1 MYELEGL
8 PVDLLEALRLISV
21 TIRRETWVVNCSRSE
36 NFSVMVLGGAFPKTW
51 NSQRSTL
58 NAADIIDNMY
68 ETSRFLKVKRFTD
81 YFEINPRKQVKHSHR
96 ILTFS

>member
-21 TIRRETWVVNCSRSE
+21 TIRRETCVVNCSRSE

-51 NSQRSTL
+51 NRQDNTFK
-58 NAADIIDNMY
+58 AADMIRTTNTAL
-68 ETSRFLKVKRFTD
+68 EKK
-81 YFEINPRKQVKHSHR
+81 
-96 ILTFS
+96 

>member
-1 MYELEGL
+1 MAVIYIMYELKGL

-58 NAADIIDNMY
+58 KAADITKTACMKLPDFSMLNALQIV
-68 ETSRFLKVKRFTD
+68 LKLIQAK
-81 YFEINPRKQVKHSHR
+81 
-96 ILTFS
+96 